1 MGHDAESNVKPSLLF
16 AAVLIAIPLSAFAAE
31 RPPVDFNR
39 EVRPILSNR
48 CFLCHG
54 PDEGERQGG
63 LRLDVRESALEAND
77 SGAVAIVPGEPDASE
92 LLVRV
97 AAEDDSLRMPPEG
110 HGEALTKEEVETLR
124 RWIAEGAK
132 YARHWAYEP
141 PVRPTPP
148 EVDHPAWSRS
158 AIDRFVLAR
167 MKQEGLEPSPPADKY
182 ALIRRVSL
190 DLTGLPPT
198 VEEVDAFVADDDP
211 LAYERLVDRLLASEA
226 YGERWAKDW
235 LDLARYADSAGYADD
250 RGREIW
256 AFRDWVIR
264 SLNANKPFDEFT
276 IEQLAGD
283 LLPGATQDQRIATAF
298 HRNTMTNSEG
308 GTDDEEFRN
317 VAVVDR
323 VNTTFAV
330 WMGTTM
336 ACAQCHTHKYDP
348 LTHHDYFRFFAI
360 LNQSADADRP
370 NEEPLLTAFTGDQTK
385 QKLAWEAEA
394 AELRPKLALT
404 DEMRP
409 AYDAWR
415 AKFAKAGGWAA
426 WAPASV
432 SSKEGVSFDVDGE
445 GKILAKKSA
454 GEDDYAVALS
464 RERLADPAQPIRAL
478 RIETFPHAS
487 LPGGGTGFGG
497 GNFVVTAVE
506 AFVRKTGAEIAADA
520 APIPWA
526 TTKSDYD
533 QSGFPAASLMQA
545 KESRPGWAI
554 AGQVDKP
561 HELLLVPI
569 EPIALAE
576 GEELFVRIEQQSP
589 HANHTLG
596 HFRLSATTDEGYAEA
611 SKLPKELA
619 DLLGKPYEEL
629 NEEQRRTLETR
640 YAATT
645 APELAILRDRL
656 AQVEKSLTDLKPGIS
671 VPIMQELPEA
681 KRRETFVQLRG
692 AFNVKGDKV
701 EPGLPEVF
709 PQPPEGTAPDRLA
722 MAKWLVSEENPL
734 TARVTANRYWESLF
748 GVGIVPTSEEFGSQ
762 GDPPTHP
769 QLLDWLATE
778 LVRLDWD
785 MKAFLKQLVMSET
798 YRQASTATEEKLAL
812 DPDSRWLARGPRQ
825 RLAAEAVRDQAL
837 FAAGLLSRKMF
848 GPPVRPPQPTT
859 GLNAAFGGQIDWT
872 TSAGEDRYRRGLYVQ
887 WRRSNPYPSMA
898 SFDAPTR
905 EVCTLKRVPTNTP
918 LQALVTLNDPVY
930 VEAAQALARRIIKEA
945 TTDADRAVRGFRL
958 VVSRPP
964 SDAERDAIVALY
976 QDAKA
981 NLDGKPEEA
990 TKLATDPLGPL
1001 PEGMDPVELGAWTTV
1016 GNVLLNLDE
1025 ALMKR

>member
-1 MGHDAESNVKPSLLF
+1 MRQFLLGF
-16 AAVLIAIPLSAFAAE
+16 AALLALPLFVRAAE
-31 RPPVDFNR
+31 PPPVDFNR
-39 EVRPILSNR
+39 EVRTILSNR

-54 PDEGERQGG
+54 PDEEERQAG
-63 LRLDVRESALEAND
+63 LRLDQRESALEAHD
-77 SGAVAIVPGEPDASE
+77 SGEIAIVPGDPDASE
-92 LLVRV
+92 LV
-97 AAEDDSLRMPPEG
+97 ARIASDDESLRMPPAE
-110 HGEALTKEEVETLR
+110 HGEPLTPEEIEILR
-124 RWIAEGAK
+124 RWIAEGAE
-132 YARHWAYEP
+132 YAGHWAYTP
-141 PVRPTPP
+141 PVRSEPP
-148 EVDHPAWSRS
+148 AVDHPTWSKQ

-167 MKQEGLEPSPPADKY
+167 MRKEGLEPSDPADKY
-182 ALIRRVSL
+182 ALIRRLSI

-198 VEEVDAFVADDDP
+198 IEEVDAFVADDSP
-211 LAYERLVDRLLASEA
+211 GAYERLVDRLLASEA

-256 AFRDWVIR
+256 AYRDWVIR
-264 SLNANKPFDEFT
+264 ALNENKPFDEFT

-283 LLPGATQDQRIATAF
+283 LLPDATDDQRIATAF

-317 VAVVDR
+317 VAIVDR

-348 LTHHDYFRFFAI
+348 LTQHDYFRFFAI
-360 LNQSADADRP
+360 LNQTADADRP
-370 NEEPLLTAFTGDQTK
+370 GEEPLYTAFTDEQ
-385 QKLAWEAEA
+385 LAKKAKWEAEV
-394 AELRPKLALT
+394 AELRPKLAVT
-404 DEMRP
+404 DELRP

-415 AKFAKAGGWAA
+415 AKLAAGAGWTH
-426 WAPASV
+426 WTPESI
-432 SSKEGVSFDVDGE
+432 SSTGGVPFDIDGE
-445 GKILAKKSA
+445 GTILAKKSA
-454 GEDDYAVALS
+454 NKDDYLIALS
-464 RERLADPAQPIRAL
+464 RDRLAKPDQPIRSL
-478 RIETFPHAS
+478 RIETFPDAS
-487 LPGGGTGFGG
+487 LPGKGTGFGG

-506 AFVRKTGAEIAADA
+506 AFVRKQGADIAKDA

-526 TTKSDYD
+526 AAKSDYD

-545 KESRPGWAI
+545 KEGRPGWAV
-554 AGQVDKP
+554 AGQTDKP
-561 HELLLVPI
+561 HELILVPN

-589 HANHTLG
+589 YENHTLG
-596 HFRLSATTDEGYAEA
+596 KFRLSATADEGAAES
-611 SKLPKELA
+611 SKVPPEIAELA
-619 DLLGKPYEEL
+619 KKPDAEL
-629 NEEQRRTLETR
+629 NADQKKKLETF
-640 YAATT
+640 YASTT
-645 APELAILRDRL
+645 APGLAEVRDRL
-656 AQVEKSLTDLKPGIS
+656 AKVEKSLADLKPGIS
-671 VPIMQELPEA
+671 VPVMQELA
-681 KRRETFVQLRG
+681 ADKRRETFVQLRG
-692 AFNVKGDKV
+692 AFNVHGDKV

-709 PQPPEGTAPDRLA
+709 PQPPEGTGVDRLA
-722 MAKWLVSEENPL
+722 MAKWLVSAENPL
-734 TARVTANRYWESLF
+734 TARVTANRYWERMF

-762 GDPPTHP
+762 GDPPSHP
-769 QLLDWLATE
+769 ELLDWLATE

-785 MKAFLKQLVMSET
+785 MKAFLKLLVMSET
-798 YRQASTATEEKLAL
+798 YRQSSTTTPEKLAV
-812 DPDSRWLARGPRQ
+812 DADNRWLSRGPRQ

-837 FAAGLLSRKMF
+837 FVSGLLSRKMY
-848 GPPVRPPQPTT
+848 GPPVRPPQPTM

-872 TSAGEDRYRRGLYVQ
+872 TSAGEDRYRRGMYVQ

-930 VEAAQALARRIIKEA
+930 VEAAQALARRIVKEA
-945 TTDADRAVRGFRL
+945 ESDADRAVRGFRL
-958 VVSRPP
+958 VVARPP
-964 SDAERDAIVALY
+964 TDAERDAIVKLY

-981 NLDGKPEEA
+981 DLAQTPEEA
-990 TKLATDPLGPL
+990 MKLATDPLGPV
-1001 PEGMDPVELGAWTTV
+1001 PDGMDPIVLAAWTTV

>member
-1 MGHDAESNVKPSLLF
+1 MKRLLAFLVLSSVFPLF
-16 AAVLIAIPLSAFAAE
+16 AFADE

-48 CFLCHG
+48 CFFCHG
-54 PDEGERQGG
+54 PDEGERQAG
-63 LRLDVRESALEAND
+63 LRLDQRESALQAHD
-77 SGAVAIVPGEPDASE
+77 SGEIAIVPGDADASE
-92 LLVRV
+92 LIVRI
-97 AAEDDSLRMPPEG
+97 ASDDESLRMPPAE
-110 HGEALTKEEVETLR
+110 HGEALTKAEIETLR

-132 YARHWAYEP
+132 YAQHWAYEP
-141 PVRPTPP
+141 PVRPAPP
-148 EVDHPAWSRS
+148 QVENVAWSRS
-158 AIDRFVLAR
+158 AIDRFILAR
-167 MKQEGLEPSPPADKY
+167 MKQEGLEPSEPADKY

-198 VEEVDAFVADDDP
+198 IEEVDAFVADEDP

-250 RGREIW
+250 PAREIW
-256 AFRDWVIR
+256 AYRDWVIR
-264 SLNANKPFDEFT
+264 ALNANEPFDEFT

-317 VAVVDR
+317 VAIVDR

-348 LTHHDYFRFFAI
+348 LTQHDYFRFFAI
-360 LNQSADADRP
+360 LNQSADADRN
-370 NEEPLLTAFTGDQTK
+370 NEEPRLTAFTEEQTK
-385 QKLAWEAEA
+385 QKLAWESEVS
-394 AELRPKLALT
+394 ELRPKLAVT
-404 DEMRP
+404 DAMRP

-415 AKFAKAGGWAA
+415 AKFATAGGWAS
-426 WAPASV
+426 WIPASI
-432 SSKEGVSFDVDGE
+432 SSKAGVSFDVDGE

-454 GEDDYAVALS
+454 GKDDYLITLS
-464 RERLADPAQPIRAL
+464 RDRLADPAKPVRAL
-478 RIETFPHAS
+478 RIETVPHAS

-506 AFVRKTGAEIAADA
+506 VFVRKQGAEVAADA
-520 APIPWA
+520 APIAWA
-526 TTKSDYD
+526 SATSDYD
-533 QSGFPAASLMQA
+533 QSGFPAKSLLEP
-545 KESRPGWAI
+545 KDKRSGWAVG
-554 AGQVDKP
+554 GQPDKP
-561 HELLLVPI
+561 HELLLVPN
-569 EPIALAE
+569 ESVALAE

-589 HANHTLG
+589 YENHTLG
-596 HFRLSATTDEGYAEA
+596 HFRLSATTDEGFAEA
-611 SKLPKELA
+611 SKLPKEIA
-619 DLLGKPYEEL
+619 DLLKKPDAEL
-629 NEEQRRTLETR
+629 KDEDRKKLETH

-645 APELAILRDRL
+645 APELATVRDRL
-656 AQVEKSLTDLKPGIS
+656 AQVEKSLADLKPGIS
-671 VPIMQELPEA
+671 VPVMQELPQQN
-681 KRRETFVQLRG
+681 RRETFVQLRG
-692 AFNVKGDKV
+692 AFNIHGDKV
-701 EPGLPEVF
+701 EPGLPGVF

-748 GVGIVPTSEEFGSQ
+748 GVGIVPTSEDFGSQ
-762 GDPPTHP
+762 GDPPSHP
-769 QLLDWLATE
+769 ELLDWLATE
-778 LVRLDWD
+778 LIRLDWD
-785 MKAFLKQLVMSET
+785 RKAFLKQLVMSQT
-798 YRQASTATEEKLAL
+798 YRQASTATPEKLAA
-812 DPDSRWLARGPRQ
+812 DPDNRWLARGPRQ

-837 FAAGLLSRKMF
+837 FAAGLLSRKMY
-848 GPPVRPPQPTT
+848 GPPVRPPQPTM

-930 VEAAQALARRIIKEA
+930 VEAAQALARRIVKEA
-945 TTDADRAVRGFRL
+945 STDADRAVRGFRL

-964 SDAERDAIVALY
+964 TDAERDAIVALY

-981 NLDGKPEEA
+981 NFDGKPEEA

-1001 PEGMDPVELGAWTTV
+1001 PEGMDPVELAAWTTV